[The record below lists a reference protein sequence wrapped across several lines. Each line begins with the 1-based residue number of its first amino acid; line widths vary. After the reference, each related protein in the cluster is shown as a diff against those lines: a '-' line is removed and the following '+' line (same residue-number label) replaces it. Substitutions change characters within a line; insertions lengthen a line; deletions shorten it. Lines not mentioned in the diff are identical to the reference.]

1 MTGCPGPDS
10 NRDALRRC
18 PLKTVCLPVSP
29 PGPIKTCGGQLGGQ
43 RSYGARGSPRLTT
56 AYHRE
61 PPPPQDSVST
71 SFTTRACQTSGGQL
85 GGQQSYCA
93 RGSPRL
99 TTAYHREPP
108 PPQDSVSTSFT
119 TRAGKQR

>member
-1 MTGCPGPDS
+1 MPWPGFEPGCLAALPPQDSVSTSFTTRADQTSCGP
-10 NRDALRRC
+10 L
-18 PLKTVCLPVSP
+18 V
-29 PGPIKTCGGQLGGQ
+29 GQLT
-43 RSYGARGSPRLTT
+43 YCARGSPRLST

-71 SFTTRACQTSGGQL
+71 SFTTRADQTSGGQL

-99 TTAYHREPP
+99 TTAYHRE
-108 PPQDSVSTSFT
+108 
-119 TRAGKQR
+119 